1 MSENRVFATTLAK
14 VHPRY
19 LRKAERKGR
28 TKEDVDRIV
37 RWLTGC
43 DEAGL
48 QERLDREVDVET
60 FFAETPR
67 MHPNRALMQGVVCG
81 VCVEELEDPLMRE
94 IRTLDERI
102 GELARGKA
110 MEPILRK

>member
-1 MSENRVFATTLAK
+1 
-14 VHPRY
+14 
-19 LRKAERKGR
+19 
-28 TKEDVDRIV
+28 
-37 RWLTGC
+37 
-43 DEAGL
+43 
-48 QERLDREVDVET
+48 
-60 FFAETPR
+60 
-67 MHPNRALMQGVVCG
+67 MQGVVCG